1 MRPANNTPMDGIFKN
16 SKSVKAWIF
25 SVEIFFYLLMTSAK
39 LFFKQYFQA
48 LRFMYYF
55 IIYYLKHQSIFV
67 APLYHSS
74 KIGTMTTFC
83 MRWWDWSYA
92 PLSQHW
98 SRHGRK
104 KSFFRQHSLHRLSNL
119 QAKGL
124 SDKRFFKKLNQC
136 FT

>member
-1 MRPANNTPMDGIFKN
+1 MRPANNTRMDGIFKN

-39 LFFKQYFQA
+39 LFLNNIFRHCV
-48 LRFMYYF
+48 LC
-55 IIYYLKHQSIFV
+55 IILYLKHQSIFV

-124 SDKRFFKKLNQC
+124 SDKRFLKKLNQC